1 MPIGKWIGNWFGKWF
16 GKSSDDTLQGHGVV
30 SSTTWTATLDVV
42 VRTIDAV
49 SPAPTSQ
56 GTGPAITSKYS
67 DPDAY
72 RHDRVSQRFKSVVI
86 AGREYDPFDP
96 TLIDRL
102 TEYAATPEP
111 EHDDE
116 LQRQSKKLARS
127 VTVNTENKSISI
139 PVFRPMLAKIP
150 DFKASTADDL
160 EKYAEQAGIAAQDEY
175 RRIVLLLLSADA

>member
-1 MPIGKWIGNWFGKWF
+1 M
-16 GKSSDDTLQGHGVV
+16 
-30 SSTTWTATLDVV
+30 
-42 VRTIDAV
+42 
-49 SPAPTSQ
+49 
-56 GTGPAITSKYS
+56 
-67 DPDAY
+67 
-72 RHDRVSQRFKSVVI
+72 
-86 AGREYDPFDP
+86 
-96 TLIDRL
+96 
-102 TEYAATPEP
+102 PEP